1 MADYKRVFERISLL
15 LNGEGP
21 SSFMSDFEQSAQK
34 GLLHVFPA
42 VRIESCLF
50 HLSQSVVRHVRSGNG
65 VDFYQRN
72 QDFRVFVRSLPALAF
87 LPSDLVERAF
97 DHLMESADLLP
108 DGAREAAFKIG
119 DYFGPTYVV
128 RRINTVRRRDA
139 LFPPES
145 WNCYDLV
152 LSDRPRTNN
161 SLEGWHSAFRANF
174 SGGATPPFSQVIRAI
189 RREEIAAIVSVRN
202 KLLDPTAPLIGR
214 TRNSKYVKNDARIKA
229 LVELFPSNPSDAK
242 LIAHLKA
249 VQYHISFANLPSSNP
264 VNPSLVIAPPVP
276 RTSSRLSSPVPS
288 LSSAFP
294 VHTLSPIPLYR
305 SPGHESDSSLH
316 LDRPRSSHFDRVC
329 LLCVSVCLCDN
340 LSE

>member
-1 MADYKRVFERISLL
+1 MSQKRIFSFAPQLAKSLL
-15 LNGEGP
+15 EHFKNGSSRYFAIPLHCESNLTLGKRTNLRKHVLSHRDP
-21 SSFMSDFEQSAQK
+21 SKNNCFGFRGRHEFGKEFSANDIRRDVTNFAK
-34 GLLHVFPA
+34 
-42 VRIESCLF
+42 
-50 HLSQSVVRHVRSGNG
+50 SGNG
-65 VDFYQRN
+65 VKKAVTIRVVIASRN
-72 QDFRVFVRSLPALAF
+72 VHMTFDSVLEIKLRRVRHALKHSL
-87 LPSDLVERAF
+87 
-97 DHLMESADLLP
+97 
-108 DGAREAAFKIG
+108 K
-119 DYFGPTYVV
+119 YVS
-128 RRINTVRRRDA
+128 R
-139 LFPPES
+139 
-145 WNCYDLV
+145 
-152 LSDRPRTNN
+152 
-161 SLEGWHSAFRANF
+161 
-174 SGGATPPFSQVIRAI
+174 
-189 RREEIAAIVSVRN
+189 VRN

-316 LDRPRSSHFDRVC
+316 LDRPRSSHFDRASSNSPLYNC
-329 LLCVSVCLCDN
+329 PIKINFSRNMSQQQDRQLQDTSWR
-340 LSE
+340 LSESWRTLASETINAPGTTTWRLTWRGCNPANPNARNESWR